1 MPARSTTIAMA
12 YGGQHPGCPVVGDN
26 VYLGPGSRVIDRWTH
41 ARERRL
47 HRRQRDRHPI
57 RAEVK
62 SLKGSSAYVIYTDYP
77 AEPFRHDMTRG
88 TVAPSGGAH
97 ATPIH
102 KLTGFDECTRM
113 TAVLVLQQ

>member
-26 VYLGPGSRVIDRWTH
+26 VYLGPGSRVIDRWNH

-57 RAEVK
+57 RA
-62 SLKGSSAYVIYTDYP
+62 
-77 AEPFRHDMTRG
+77 RHGCRG
-88 TVAPSGGAH
+88 GHSGRGQVLERILRLRDLHRLPCGAIP
-97 ATPIH
+97 T
-102 KLTGFDECTRM
+102 
-113 TAVLVLQQ
+113 